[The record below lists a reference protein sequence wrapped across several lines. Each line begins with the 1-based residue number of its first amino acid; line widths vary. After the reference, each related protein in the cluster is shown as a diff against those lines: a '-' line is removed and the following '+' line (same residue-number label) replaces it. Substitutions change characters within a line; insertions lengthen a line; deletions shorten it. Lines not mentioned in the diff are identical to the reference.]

1 MSTIQN
7 EIQNEVESEQPELSQ
22 SSAYANREVA
32 SDEQQGVDA
41 EASSTTRAD
50 QREQSAVTQKSSTGL
65 GRKSSPIIGASALL
79 ASKYPSFINDEKDAR
94 SRKETRIVLVI
105 VAIIT
110 AIITY
115 FYLQWDDINFQREI
129 DFHYDLGLTG
139 GIMMLIVMCY
149 AMRKRIKLMRKLGN
163 IEGWYY
169 FHLFGGVLG
178 PILIL
183 FHTDFSFQSVNA
195 IVAFIAMSL
204 VVISGIVGRY
214 IYTRIGYGL
223 HRKLLAIKDT
233 EQNLIETLRSHQSEA
248 VEVIERRLS
257 KFALASLAGPRSI
270 LKLPLRF
277 IAIRTSA
284 ATCYVRAS
292 EDLTLMLR
300 NMANV
305 NGWDLHE
312 YKTRLSDEK
321 RLLRDH
327 INAVVE
333 IARVHLFERLL
344 VRWRVLH
351 IPLLYIL
358 LITGLIHVLAVHM
371 Y

>member
-1 MSTIQN
+1 MSSIRK
-7 EIQNEVESEQPELSQ
+7 EVHSEKLDLSQ
-22 SSAYANREVA
+22 STAFTNKETDKEPQDNYADTSSQSTGNPSGRRSANP
-32 SDEQQGVDA
+32 
-41 EASSTTRAD
+41 
-50 QREQSAVTQKSSTGL
+50 KNSTGL
-65 GRKSSPIIGASALL
+65 GRKTSPIIGASALL
-79 ASKYPSFINDEKDAR
+79 ASKYPSFIDDEKDAR
-94 SRKETRIVLVI
+94 SKKETRIVLLI
-105 VAIIT
+105 VAVIT
-110 AIITY
+110 AFITY
-115 FYLQWDDINFQREI
+115 GYLQWDDINFQREI
-129 DFHYDLGLTG
+129 DFHYNMGLVG
-139 GIMMLIVMCY
+139 GIMMLIVMTY
-149 AMRKRIKLMRKLGN
+149 AFRKRIKFMRNLGH
-163 IEGWYY
+163 IESWYY

-183 FHTDFSFQSVNA
+183 FHTDFTFQSINA
-195 IVAFIAMSL
+195 IVAFVAMSL
-204 VVISGIVGRY
+204 VVISGIFGRC

-233 EQNLIETLRSHQSEA
+233 EQSLIDSLRSHQSEA

-270 LKLPLRF
+270 LRLPLRF
-277 IAIRTSA
+277 IAIRTAA

-292 EDLTLMLR
+292 EDLTLMLQNIAQQDGW
-300 NMANV
+300 NMQ
-305 NGWDLHE
+305 D
-312 YKTRLSDEK
+312 YKMRLSEEK

-358 LITGLIHVLAVHM
+358 LITGLVHVLAVHM

>member
-1 MSTIQN
+1 MSS
-7 EIQNEVESEQPELSQ
+7 IQNEVHNENLDLDQSTAFNEGHEESG
-22 SSAYANREVA
+22 ADN
-32 SDEQQGVDA
+32 
-41 EASSTTRAD
+41 TRSGWKSPD
-50 QREQSAVTQKSSTGL
+50 QKNATGL
-65 GRKSSPIIGASALL
+65 GRKTSPIIGASALL
-79 ASKYPSFINDEKDAR
+79 ASKYPSFIDDEKDKR
-94 SRKETRIVLVI
+94 SRKETRVVLAI
-105 VAIIT
+105 VAVIT
-110 AIITY
+110 ACITY
-115 FYLQWDDINFQREI
+115 GYLQWDDINFQREI
-129 DFHYDLGLTG
+129 DFHYNMGLIG
-139 GIMMLIVMCY
+139 GIMMLIVMLY
-149 AMRKRIKLMRKLGN
+149 AFRKRMKILRKVGG
-163 IEGWYY
+163 IETWYY

-178 PILIL
+178 PILII
-183 FHTDFSFQSVNA
+183 FHTDFAFKSVNA
-195 IVAFIAMSL
+195 IVAFVAMSL
-204 VVISGIVGRY
+204 VVISGIFGRY

-223 HRKLLAIKDT
+223 HRKLLAIKET
-233 EQNLIETLRSHQSEA
+233 EQSLIETLRSHQSEA

-270 LKLPLRF
+270 LRLPLRF
-277 IAIRTSA
+277 VGIRTSA

-300 NMANV
+300 SIAQEDGWNV
-305 NGWDLHE
+305 DE
-312 YKTRLSDEK
+312 YKKRLSEEK

-358 LITGLIHVLAVHM
+358 LITGLVHVLAVHM